1 MLLHSQMEK
10 DSIPPAGEMEDE
22 ETECPVTAATG
33 FVSGN
38 ETGYNYSE
46 YDVMHSEGVIGLSTS
61 GW

>member
-1 MLLHSQMEK
+1 MEK